1 MKYSAEIQVHDT
13 LENSI
18 ERLYK
23 CLMPEIHKRGRG
35 SVAIE
40 KNDKRLDINI
50 HAEDSVALRAVM
62 NSITQMLTIFE
73 NTGRISDENG
83 HG

>member
-1 MKYSAEIQVHDT
+1 MKYSAEIQVHDN
-13 LENSI
+13 LENNLEI
-18 ERLYK
+18 LYK

-40 KNDKRLDINI
+40 KKHKRLDINI

-73 NTGRISDENG
+73 NTGRISD
-83 HG
+83 